1 MIKFLPTICPNE
13 AAYSFLSRC
22 YSRSGYIWN
31 SGFANEIFERP
42 TASIDCSFL
51 NIFTQG
57 FKELIEERI
66 GFERFLLDHTLFKYY
81 SRFLPLKRRRKVLD
95 IALGNSEYIDQLL
108 PIPLKTNTSSL
119 RYCPICVNE
128 DRIKYGE
135 AYIHVTHT
143 IPEITICPT
152 HRCKLIDIEFIAT
165 KINNASFVPLEHAI
179 TDMDPDMVNE
189 DNINLKL
196 AAYITEV
203 FNEPLNIAKELII
216 GNFLSNKLESKYISP
231 RGEQRYI
238 GKLWEDIQKYYYGLD
253 NFSITKGRL
262 VSVYR
267 NNSFNPYDILLLSM
281 FQNIAPHDLATYTGS
296 SKPKY
301 LAFDN
306 KVKGLYRSGE
316 SINKISKIMNVN
328 HEVVRQIL
336 LGTYD
341 KPRGLCSPYRC
352 QKWDWAKIDKD
363 CCEIFYDKIKEVD
376 IKSISKAVVAE
387 LFNLKDNSLRNLPRL
402 NAMIQSYKKSS

>member
-1 MIKFLPTICPNE
+1 MIKFLPAIYPDE
-13 AAYSFLSRC
+13 AVYSFLSRC

-51 NIFTQG
+51 NIFTPG

-66 GFERFLLDHTLFKYY
+66 GFKKLLLNHTLFKYY
-81 SRFLPLKRRRKVLD
+81 SRFLPLKRRRKILD

-135 AYIHVTHT
+135 SYIHITHT
-143 IPEITICPT
+143 IPDLTICRA
-152 HRCKLIDIEFIAT
+152 HRCKLIDIEFLASKT
-165 KINNASFVPLEHAI
+165 NNASFIPLDHAI
-179 TDMDPDMVNE
+179 TDMNSVIVN
-189 DNINLKL
+189 DDDINFKV
-196 AAYITEV
+196 ATYITDV
-203 FNEPLNIAKELII
+203 FNEPLNIDNDLVI

-238 GKLWEDIQKYYYGLD
+238 SKLWEDIQKYYSGLD

-262 VSVYR
+262 ISVYR

-281 FQNIAPHDLATYTGS
+281 FERIDPHDLAIYNGS
-296 SKPKY
+296 SKPKH

-306 KVKGLYRSGE
+306 KVKELYRTGE
-316 SINKISKIMNVN
+316 SINKISKKMNVN
-328 HEVVRQIL
+328 HEVIRQIL

-341 KPRGLCSPYRC
+341 KPKHLCSPYRC
-352 QKWDWAKIDKD
+352 KRWDWDKIDKD
-363 CCEIFYDKIKEVD
+363 CCEMFYDKIKDVNV
-376 IKSISKAVVAE
+376 KSISKGTVAE
-387 LFNLKDNSLRNLPRL
+387 LFNLKDKSLRNLPKL
-402 NAMIQSYKKSS
+402 NAMIQSYKKTS